1 MWPMIVLLVLT
12 LLVAL
17 VTIILTQ
24 TLPLAKTM
32 GLNITLHDL
41 SIIFN
46 RAGNN
51 SLVTAM
57 NGIYVIFV
65 GTIVMLFGKWMWS
78 IGLSMPAHIVKFAGA
93 CLLLAGGITIL
104 ATFTSIYNSA
114 PKISLEWSVLVAFMY
129 LTASLALLNFCVY
142 GMYMLKHLSGK
153 KK

>member
-1 MWPMIVLLVLT
+1 MWSMIVLLVLT

-17 VTIILTQ
+17 VTIILSQ
-24 TLPLAKTM
+24 TLPLAKAM
-32 GLNITLHDL
+32 GLSITLNDL
-41 SIIFN
+41 S
-46 RAGNN
+46 RALNQVGNN
-51 SLVTAM
+51 ALATAM
-57 NGIYVIFV
+57 NGIIVVFV
-65 GTIVMLFGKWMWS
+65 GAIVMLFGKWMWS

-129 LTASLALLNFCVY
+129 LTASLALLTFCVY